1 LPAMTDRI
9 EELEADVVAAEAKA
23 DWWQELAEALEADVT
38 RAIQT
43 ALEMAA
49 QEAQANAGRFDVHD
63 RIRDIPVKYVLA
75 RMEGEP

>member
-1 LPAMTDRI
+1 MTDRI
-9 EELEADVVAAEAKA
+9 EELEADLINAEAKA
-23 DWWQELAEALEADVT
+23 DWWQERAEGQIE